1 MAGYVFDLSDTAVP
15 TEILA
20 ELARSGAGSCLD
32 LRCKVCDA
40 KGDEIQQF
48 RVALRVPENRDVM
61 LHRPAIE
68 KPATEGAVTGLPGV
82 ILGQG
87 N

>member
-20 ELARSGAGSCLD
+20 ELARSGAGARLD
-32 LRCKVCDA
+32 LICKVCDA
-40 KGDEIQQF
+40 KGNETQQF

-61 LHRPAIE
+61 LHRP
-68 KPATEGAVTGLPGV
+68 TCH
-82 ILGQG
+82 
-87 N
+87 